1 MGMLLA
7 SQDEQ
12 PMKHLE
18 ELERPAEW
26 LRRFDEQDG
35 SYDRLIQESGNLA
48 LAAHRLARARRRVSG
63 ASDGIPTLREV
74 LAAARMIADRVPNHP
89 EIPSASV
96 LSAEVRD
103 LCIGDF
109 PSRTGT

>member
-1 MGMLLA
+1 MLLA
-7 SQDEQ
+7 LQEEH
-12 PMKHLE
+12 PMSHWE

-35 SYDRLIQESGNLA
+35 SYARLIRESGNLA
-48 LAAHRLARARRRVSG
+48 LAAHRFARARRRVFG
-63 ASDGIPTLREV
+63 TGDGVPTLREV
-74 LAAARMIADRVPNHP
+74 LAAARMIAERVPNHP
-89 EIPSASV
+89 EIPSPSV

-103 LCIGDF
+103 LCIGDY

>member
-1 MGMLLA
+1 MLLA
-7 SQDEQ
+7 SLAEQ
-12 PMKHLE
+12 PMTHWE
-18 ELERPAEW
+18 EMERPAEW

-35 SYDRLIQESGNLA
+35 SYDRLLRESGNLA
-48 LAAHRLARARRRVSG
+48 LAAHRIARARRRVFGS
-63 ASDGIPTLREV
+63 SDGVPTLREV
-74 LAAARMIADRVPNHP
+74 LAAARMIADRLPNHP
-89 EIPSASV
+89 EIPSPSV